1 MALARGSRES
11 GQALTGAALSGVLL
25 CGGLLSTAIFEI
37 LHAGQHFMSDGPD
50 NAGEYIVVAR
60 RYRPQ
65 NFEQLVG
72 QQQATKALTNAIETN
87 RVGHA
92 YLFTGARGVGKT
104 SAARIFSKSL
114 NCEKGPTATPCDECD
129 ICQSIAAGNDVD
141 VLEID
146 GASNRGIDEI
156 RQLRSNVNVRPSRT
170 RFKIYII
177 DEVHMLTKEAFNALL
192 KTLEEPPD
200 HVKFIFCTTDPEK
213 IPITVLS
220 RCQRFDFAP
229 VELQAIIGRLKEIVA
244 AEDATAE
251 DAALELLARR
261 AAGSMRDSQS
271 LLEQLLAFGG
281 SEITVDGVHSLLG
294 TADAGRVAELAKAL
308 LRRDAAGSLKHL
320 DDALQSGVDVGQL
333 AEQLLGYSR
342 DVMAV
347 TVGAPPELLRH
358 ASASDTEELAAIGND
373 WGVQTIL
380 AVIQILDQTLTR
392 MRMSVDRRTLLET
405 ALVRIS
411 FLEDLDD
418 LAQLL
423 AGGAPSTAPSKPS
436 PPRESSGSASPP
448 RPATSIPKPS
458 VGQSSP
464 EAGAKKKLDGENNSA
479 ATNAHANLD
488 SSRNQKSAMEIESTP
503 EPSTSTATV
512 SAPAIMQI
520 DSKNAAEVWNKVV
533 DHLGGLDA
541 ETARSCD
548 SVELAEENRLVVRF
562 AKAFNAQ
569 RCGRDPRRRE
579 LEDILSRV
587 TGRAMRIDF
596 EVINADVK
604 SAPPTRR
611 TSQSALIR
619 QAMSHPMVIEA
630 MKLFDAEVTH
640 VAERPGGK
648 PTSK

>member
-1 MALARGSRES
+1 
-11 GQALTGAALSGVLL
+11 
-25 CGGLLSTAIFEI
+25 
-37 LHAGQHFMSDGPD
+37 MSDETQKP
-50 NAGEYIVVAR
+50 GEYIVVAR

-65 NFEQLVG
+65 NFDQLVG
-72 QQQATKALTNAIETN
+72 QQQATRALTNAIETN

-114 NCEKGPTATPCDECD
+114 NCEKGPSANPCDECD

-229 VELQAIIGRLKEIVA
+229 VEMTAIIGRLKEIIT
-244 AEDATAE
+244 AEGATAE

-281 SEITVDGVHSLLG
+281 SDITVDGVHALLG
-294 TADAGRVAELAKAL
+294 TADGAAVAELAMSL
-308 LRRDAAGSLKHL
+308 LARDAATALAHL
-320 DDALQSGVDVGQL
+320 DASLQSGVDVGQL
-333 AEQLLGYSR
+333 AEQLLGYVR
-342 DVMAV
+342 DVMAA
-347 TVGAPPELLRH
+347 TVGAPAELLRH
-358 ASASDTEELAAIGND
+358 AAPGDLDQLKSVGSD
-373 WGVQTIL
+373 WGVETIL
-380 AVIQILDQTLTR
+380 AVIQILDQALTR
-392 MRMSVDRRTLLET
+392 MRLSVDRRTLLET

-411 FLEDLDD
+411 YLQNLQD

-423 AGGAPSTAPSKPS
+423 ATGTTTAIQPAKPTSKTAAAGSAPPAPNAAPRAMPKPGTSAKKKPAEEISNPATSGPAPTSPAPTSPPTADSANTVVASAAAASVAGAAAAVATAASTNSTPANAVAVEPASPAASTAPSM
-436 PPRESSGSASPP
+436 AIT
-448 RPATSIPKPS
+448 A
-458 VGQSSP
+458 
-464 EAGAKKKLDGENNSA
+464 NNVKEIWN
-479 ATNAHANLD
+479 TVAN
-488 SSRNQKSAMEIESTP
+488 Q
-503 EPSTSTATV
+503 
-512 SAPAIMQI
+512 
-520 DSKNAAEVWNKVV
+520 
-533 DHLGGLDA
+533 LGGLDA
-541 ETARSCD
+541 EAARSCD
-548 SVELAEENRLVVRF
+548 SVELVDDKLIVKF
-562 AKAFNAQ
+562 AKAFNAE
-569 RCGRDPRRRE
+569 RCGRDSRRRE
-579 LEDILSRV
+579 LEQILLQI
-587 TGRAMRIDF
+587 TGKKLLIDVQ
-596 EVINADVK
+596 VINSDAK
-604 SAPPTRR
+604 AAAPVRR

-619 QAMSHPMVIEA
+619 QAMSHPMIVEA
-630 MKLFDAEVTH
+630 MKMFDAEVTH
-640 VAERPGGK
+640 VVERPAEK
-648 PTSK
+648 PKP